1 MSKVRAKI
9 KGLGKFLPERVLTN
23 ADLEKMVDTSDE
35 WITTRTGIKE
45 RRIADPN
52 VFASDLATEAAKRA
66 IADAGVSAEDIELI
80 IVAGVTPDMYTPS
93 TACIVQKNLGVTG
106 AAAFDINAACS
117 GFIYAVATA
126 SKFIESGMYKN
137 ALVVGADCLSKIVEY
152 KDRNTCV
159 LFGDGAGA
167 AVLEASEDGT
177 GVLGSVLGA
186 DGAGGECLTLPGIR
200 VDEIDKERR
209 TYGNIRTIWMDG
221 SKVMKFAVRAMS
233 SATLEVLEKVGKGL
247 DETAL
252 VIPHQANKRIIDG
265 AAKRL
270 ECGTDKIF
278 SNVHKYGNMSA
289 ACVPIALCEAVEE
302 GKLKRGDL
310 FVLVGFG
317 GGLTWGSNAIVF

>member
-1 MSKVRAKI
+1 
-9 KGLGKFLPERVLTN
+9 
-23 ADLEKMVDTSDE
+23 MVDTSDE

-45 RRIADPN
+45 RRIAAEN
-52 VFASDLATEAAKRA
+52 EFASDLATEAAKRA
-66 IADAGVSAEDIELI
+66 IADAGISSEDIELI

-93 TACIVQKNLGVTG
+93 TSCIVQKNIGAVN
-106 AAAFDINAACS
+106 AAAFDLNAACS

-126 SKFIESGMYKN
+126 SKFIEGGMYKTV
-137 ALVVGADCLSKIVEY
+137 LVVGADSLSKIVEY

-167 AVLEASEDGT
+167 AVLEASEDGS
-177 GVLGSVLGA
+177 GVLGSILGA
-186 DGAGGECLTLPGIR
+186 DGAGGECLTLCGIR
-200 VDEIDKERR
+200 ADEIDVERR
-209 TYGNIRTIWMDG
+209 PYGNLRTIWMDG
-221 SKVMKFAVRAMS
+221 SRVMKFAVRAMS
-233 SATLEVLEKVGKGL
+233 NATKEVLESVGRSL

-252 VIPHQANKRIIDG
+252 IIPHQANKRIIDG

-270 ECGTDKIF
+270 ECGNEKIF

-302 GKLKRGDL
+302 GKIKRGDL

-317 GGLTWGSNAIVF
+317 GGLTWGSNAIIY